1 MEVAMLTYRDC
12 LDYCDLTE
20 DEIHAI
26 ADHEHLS
33 ELAALELGQ
42 YLVETSEGE
51 KAIRKIIL
59 DDITKSR
66 SKGDLRTTLK
76 LRLVLRHFVQTHP
89 NTTA

>member
-1 MEVAMLTYRDC
+1 MLTYKDC

-42 YLVETSEGE
+42 YLVETSTGE

-59 DDITKSR
+59 EDIENAR
-66 SKGDLRTTLK
+66 AKGDLKSTLK
-76 LRLVLRHFVQTHP
+76 LRMVLRQFVQSHP
-89 NTTA
+89 NASS

>member
-1 MEVAMLTYRDC
+1 MLTYKDC

-20 DEIHAI
+20 EEIHAI

-42 YLVETSEGE
+42 YLVETPEGE
-51 KAIRKIIL
+51 RAIQKIIL
-59 DDITKSR
+59 DDIAKAR
-66 SKGDLRTTLK
+66 ANDDLTTLLK

-89 NTTA
+89 CSTA

>member
-1 MEVAMLTYRDC
+1 MLTYRDC

-42 YLVETSEGE
+42 YLVETAEGE

-59 DDITKSR
+59 DDITKAR
-66 SKGDLRTTLK
+66 SKGDLEATLK
-76 LRLVLRHFVQTHP
+76 LRLILRHFVQTHP
-89 NTTA
+89 NAIV

>member
-1 MEVAMLTYRDC
+1 MEAAMLTYQDC

-26 ADHEHLS
+26 ADHEHLT

-42 YLVETSEGE
+42 YLVETSKGE

-59 DDITKSR
+59 DDIANAR
-66 SKGDLRTTLK
+66 AKGDLNATLK
-76 LRLVLRHFVQTHP
+76 LRLVLRHFVQSHP
-89 NTTA
+89 NVSG

>member
-1 MEVAMLTYRDC
+1 MLTYKDC
-12 LDYCDLTE
+12 LAYSDLTE

-42 YLVETSEGE
+42 YLVESPTGE
-51 KAIRKIIL
+51 KAIQKIIL
-59 DDITKSR
+59 DDIAKAR
-66 SKGDLRTTLK
+66 ANNDLRSTLK

-89 NTTA
+89 DATA

>member
-1 MEVAMLTYRDC
+1 MEVAVLTYRDC

-20 DEIHAI
+20 DEIQAI

-42 YLVETSEGE
+42 YLVETADGE

-59 DDITKSR
+59 DDINRAKS
-66 SKGDLRTTLK
+66 KDDLKSALK
-76 LRLVLRHFVQTHP
+76 LRFVLRHFVQTHP
-89 NTTA
+89 NVTN